1 MPSCFLNEGFDLF
14 LRKAEL
20 RESKHDMI
28 DVGEISSK
36 TNAEVDTRIALPD
49 WITGLMTSV

>member
-1 MPSCFLNEGFDLF
+1 MLTWLNEGFDLF